1 MRKAEED
8 LRARQQVLRL
18 YGKALDKVASSLP
31 RCLRHMATGLAQ
43 ASATAIAQHLGFNN
57 TAAIPPASPPSTK
70 PAGPTPRA
78 SHPTCLIRQRRSQRR
93 QPAGSRSRRSA

>member
-18 YGKALDKVASSLP
+18 YGRALDKVASSLP
-31 RCLRHMATGLAQ
+31 RSLRHIASGLAQ

-57 TAAIPPASPPSTK
+57 TAAIPPASPPGVK
-70 PAGPTPRA
+70 PAGPTLRA
-78 SHPTCLIRQRRSQRR
+78 SHPPHVLY
-93 QPAGSRSRRSA
+93 ASAAAKGAS